1 MNHSLGCGAPLFNLR
16 RNLARPCSANALAT
30 LFILR
35 AKILATCAG
44 ENGACF
50 RRPYS
55 APARLDPYQHT
66 VSSLRPENLR
76 SSDFVELSRHRQARV
91 YFNSSPQP
99 IILHYDRST
108 AAQPFPRSA
117 RGYLYYRSPPGH
129 AHPLSGSLRLRI
141 YSNSTVG
148 DDLLL
153 PNGLPWQILLPQI
166 TLHKQYS
173 SLLQQLLEDK
183 LVAPETVAH
192 SQRLFGHRSI
202 LTSNHLIFS
211 LEQLFYLPMNQAE
224 LRLTIVGREKLGVF
238 IKQNLFRDPQAPLL
252 GPRGTKRSSAP
263 HYPYKGGIL
272 VRFELSQERTHVLIR
287 VVQIMAPLWGYRE
300 YVFKGRI
307 IKPCVG
313 EFLTYRVRGEP
324 TPWSLDI
331 ASGSSTSAD
340 ALRLLID
347 P

>member
-1 MNHSLGCGAPLFNLR
+1 MNHPFSCGVPLGNLR
-16 RNLARPCSANALAT
+16 RNLARACSANSRMIT
-30 LFILR
+30 FMPR
-35 AKILATCAG
+35 AKILATSAG
-44 ENGACF
+44 ENGAYCY
-50 RRPYS
+50 RAYS
-55 APARLDPYQHT
+55 TPSRLDRYQHT

-76 SSDFVELSRHRQARV
+76 SSDFVDLSRHRQARV
-91 YFNSSPQP
+91 YFNSAPQP
-99 IILHYDRST
+99 IILYYDRST

-117 RGYLYYRSPPGH
+117 RGYLYYRSPPEH

-141 YSNSTVG
+141 YSNSTLG

-153 PNGLPWQILLPQI
+153 SNGLPWQILLPQMI
-166 TLHKQYS
+166 LHKQYS

-183 LVAPETVAH
+183 LVTPETVAH
-192 SQRLFGHRSI
+192 GQRLFGHRSI
-202 LTSNHLIFS
+202 LTPNHLIFS
-211 LEQLFYLPMNQAE
+211 LDQPFYLPMNQAE

-238 IKQNLFRDPQAPLL
+238 VKQQLFRDPKAPMF
-252 GPRGTKRSSAP
+252 GPRGTKALSAP

-272 VRFELSQERTHVLIR
+272 VRFELSPEGTHILIR

-300 YVFKGRI
+300 YVLKGRI

-313 EFLTYRVRGEP
+313 EFLAYRVRGEP

-331 ASGSSTSAD
+331 ASRSSTSD
-340 ALRLLID
+340 ALRLLIN